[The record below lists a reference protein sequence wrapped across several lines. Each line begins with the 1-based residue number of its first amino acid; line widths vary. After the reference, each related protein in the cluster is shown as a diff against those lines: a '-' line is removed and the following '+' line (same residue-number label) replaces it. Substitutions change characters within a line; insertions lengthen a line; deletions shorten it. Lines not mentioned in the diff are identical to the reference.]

1 MICVRLNAV
10 TYDLPYPLKP
20 MDNPE
25 NDGSRYFSHSYEQPD
40 SGVESSSSFLSKW
53 SKDETKQ
60 YVFSADSTL
69 VIQYSNLVKP
79 VSSIEVLK
87 VGSRSASITWLLD
100 ETTDRSVAPDT
111 LRIFCWKTMED
122 EESAVKYTVT
132 GKA

>member
-10 TYDLPYPLKP
+10 TYDLPCPLKP
-20 MDNPE
+20 VDDPE

-53 SKDETKQ
+53 STDEMKQ
-60 YVFSADSTL
+60 YVCSADSTL

-87 VGSRSASITWLLD
+87 VGNRSASITWLLD